1 MKKETSKKELR
12 NSEERIAELEELYVR
27 VRDDFVENYEDYT
40 GTERTKIMQQ
50 LRGFLDDIAK
60 EAGGR
65 VKRQE
70 INNTFGA
77 RDSTFMELIAGVR
90 GNLPKPQPVIEVL
103 PVEAEVFNGEE
114 ESRPEPV
121 PERIE

>member
-1 MKKETSKKELR
+1 MKKLELKD
-12 NSEERIAELEELYVR
+12 SEKRIEELETLYIQVR
-27 VRDDFVENYEDYT
+27 NDFVENFDDYRPQ
-40 GTERTKIMQQ
+40 ERAKVMQQ

-77 RDSTFMELIAGVR
+77 RDSSFMELIAGIR
-90 GNLPKPQPVIEVL
+90 GNLPEAGPVIDVS
-103 PVEAEVFNGEE
+103 PIDVAKVFDGAEE
-114 ESRPEPV
+114 ERTGT
-121 PERIE
+121 

>member
-1 MKKETSKKELR
+1 MKTELKD
-12 NSEERIAELEELYVR
+12 SERRIEELEELYLQ
-27 VRDDFVENYEDYT
+27 VRDDFVTNYDDYKPH
-40 GTERTKIMQQ
+40 ERTKIMQQ

-77 RDSTFMELIAGVR
+77 KDSTFLDLIAGVR
-90 GNLPKPQPVIEVL
+90 GNLPQPKPVIEVL
-103 PVEAEVFNGEE
+103 PVMEEQVPNGEE
-114 ESRPEPV
+114 EGTGTTAN
-121 PERIE
+121 